1 MAIRAVLDTNV
12 VLAAGGSSNTNS
24 PNREIVH
31 RWLAGEFT
39 LLVTDDIIAEYAEKL
54 ASHGKSTHERVE
66 FLSRV
71 FLLSETVEIRFFHLR
86 HYPAD
91 LDDVIFLLC
100 AINGEATHLVTY
112 DPHLLDLRVFYD
124 DFAICLP
131 LGLLSALRKTT

>member
-1 MAIRAVLDTNV
+1 M
-12 VLAAGGSSNTNS
+12 AAGGSSSTNN
-24 PNREIVH
+24 PNHEIVH

-54 ASHGKSTHERVE
+54 ASHGKSTQERVE
-66 FLSRV
+66 FLFRV

-100 AINGEATHLVTY
+100 ATNGEATHLVSY
-112 DPHLLDLRVFYD
+112 DLHLLDLRVFYD